1 MEFACRRTSLLAP
14 RISACA
20 SRDGVCLREHG
31 LVALLSHALAG
42 RIAPGCH
49 APLCQVAFLR
59 GVRLRLGMG
68 RCLSPSWTFVL
79 SQTARCN
86 PIFARHPAPSACARR
101 RDPATPRSCRP
112 APLAR
117 SLVPTCAVPPPSRRT
132 PPAGPRH
139 LPPPP
144 RPVPSPN

>member
-86 PIFARHPAPSACARR
+86 PIFARHRAPSACARR
-101 RDPATPRSCRP
+101 RDPGTPRSCRP
-112 APLAR
+112 AALAR
-117 SLVPTCAVPPPSRRT
+117 SLVPTCAVPTEPEAREMEA
-132 PPAGPRH
+132 AGMM
-139 LPPPP
+139 
-144 RPVPSPN
+144 